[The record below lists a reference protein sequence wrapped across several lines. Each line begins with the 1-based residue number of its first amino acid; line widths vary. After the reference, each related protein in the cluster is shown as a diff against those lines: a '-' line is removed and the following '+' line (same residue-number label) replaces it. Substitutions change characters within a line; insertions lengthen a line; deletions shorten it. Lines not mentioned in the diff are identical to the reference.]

1 VRKEINFCVK
11 TNIDVI
17 GVIENMSGFVC
28 PHCSKCSE
36 IFPPI
41 SGGATSMCEK
51 MSVPLMAKVPLEPQ
65 LLLSCEKGKCYM
77 EAFPESPTGK
87 VFSEIVNKINDY
99 EQKNRNHKSSS

>member
-1 VRKEINFCVK
+1 
-11 TNIDVI
+11 
-17 GVIENMSGFVC
+17 
-28 PHCSKCSE
+28 
-36 IFPPI
+36 
-41 SGGATSMCEK
+41 
-51 MSVPLMAKVPLEPQ
+51 MAKVPLEPQ